1 MKMKPAT
8 YVLASVL
15 LLMPLTGSAE
25 VVELSQNQLRALVTQ
40 NQVHSAET
48 IATGSVARFGGAVM
62 DIRGF
67 LSDGK
72 MTYRLLLQRNDG
84 SVIEVMIDG
93 QSGQQVTHASA
104 MGQVV
109 STTARTKTQTSAS
122 DMAKGNASYGGSA
135 SNTRSDTARTN
146 NNNNRSSSSNRN
158 ENAQSNSNRS
168 NRGNSNANSN
178 RNNGNGN
185 ADKSNRGGNGNGNGN
200 GKRP

>member
-109 STTARTKTQTSAS
+109 STTARTKTQTRAS
-122 DMAKGNASYGGSA
+122 DMTKGNASYGSSA
-135 SNTRSDTARTN
+135 SNSRSDTARTRN
-146 NNNNRSSSSNRN
+146 NSNRSSSNRN

-185 ADKSNRGGNGNGNGN
+185 AGNSNRGGNGNGNGN

>member
-1 MKMKPAT
+1 
-8 YVLASVL
+8 
-15 LLMPLTGSAE
+15 MPLTGSAE

-109 STTARTKTQTSAS
+109 STTARTKTQARAS
-122 DMAKGNASYGGSA
+122 DMAKGNASHRGSA

-146 NNNNRSSSSNRN
+146 NSNRSSSSNRN

-178 RNNGNGN
+178 RGNSNANSNRGNSNGN